1 MLEHSRAAQL
11 RPRRHLW
18 HPGRPRHFRRPRAA
32 LALALLTLSACSLA
46 PEAAPVAPVEGL
58 PEAFAAPGTAGS
70 YEPLHWWRS
79 FDDPVLDRLLDTVL
93 VANLDLAEA
102 LGRVRESRA
111 LAGVALADLLP
122 QATLAADVNPTSN
135 PNNAGFAL
143 QIGELLRGLA
153 QDSADAGDGTGDGTT
168 DPSDAND
175 EGPPSRFNNTNYNTS
190 LNFSWELDLWGR
202 ARNDRAAAVAEL
214 GAAEADLH
222 AARITV
228 LSETVTAY
236 FEWLDVRQRVALT
249 DEIVGVLGERV
260 ALTQQRYDRGLVTSF
275 ELYQI
280 RQEWQ
285 AARAGLPQ
293 LRTQQRDAE
302 RRLALLAGRH
312 AGDLAPLLDGAEVP
326 EALPLGD
333 VTPGAPADLLAQR
346 PDVWAAAR
354 RFHAARLRVG
364 ARRAELLP
372 GLQLSGTVGLQSADA
387 GTLLRIDQWFGS
399 LVSGLTAPLFQGGR
413 LRSNLSAAEARYAQQ
428 LAVYARTVLTA
439 VGEVELALTR
449 HSEERTRWQVL
460 DDQLQQ
466 ALASVALQADRY
478 ASGVADYPDYLD
490 ALRNELTVR
499 STISQARRDVA
510 LARLA
515 VHRALG
521 GAWTHPDTS
530 EPEIASEPAE
540 EPGS

>member
-1 MLEHSRAAQL
+1 ML
-11 RPRRHLW
+11 
-18 HPGRPRHFRRPRAA
+18 
-32 LALALLTLSACSLA
+32 C
-46 PEAAPVAPVEGL
+46 
-58 PEAFAAPGTAGS
+58 
-70 YEPLHWWRS
+70 
-79 FDDPVLDRLLDTVL
+79 
-93 VANLDLAEA
+93 
-102 LGRVRESRA
+102 
-111 LAGVALADLLP
+111 
-122 QATLAADVNPTSN
+122 
-135 PNNAGFAL
+135 
-143 QIGELLRGLA
+143 
-153 QDSADAGDGTGDGTT
+153 
-168 DPSDAND
+168 
-175 EGPPSRFNNTNYNTS
+175 
-190 LNFSWELDLWGR
+190 
-202 ARNDRAAAVAEL
+202 
-214 GAAEADLH
+214 
-222 AARITV
+222 
-228 LSETVTAY
+228 
-236 FEWLDVRQRVALT
+236 
-249 DEIVGVLGERV
+249 ERV

-521 GAWTHPDTS
+521 GAWTQLDTS
-530 EPEIASEPAE
+530 EPETASEPAE